1 MEIYRASEYLTQEG
15 GALDEA
21 SLSEFP
27 EKKKSVTGFK
37 YAAIYS
43 H

>member
-27 EKKKSVTGFK
+27 EKKSVTGFK